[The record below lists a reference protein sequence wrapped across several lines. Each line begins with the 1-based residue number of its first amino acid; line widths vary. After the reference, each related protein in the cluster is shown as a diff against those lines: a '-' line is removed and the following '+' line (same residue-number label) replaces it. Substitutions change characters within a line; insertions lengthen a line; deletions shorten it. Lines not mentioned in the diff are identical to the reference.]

1 MTGGTVVILGK
12 TGRNF
17 GAGMTGGAAYVLDEA
32 NEFEKLY
39 NPQLVGLQR
48 VSGPEDVN
56 TLQSLILRH
65 QAMTDSLRAQE
76 VLGDWDSY
84 LPQFWKVLPH
94 PGESLPLV
102 KTAQKSELG
111 ESIGAR

>member
-1 MTGGTVVILGK
+1 
-12 TGRNF
+12 
-17 GAGMTGGAAYVLDEA
+17 
-32 NEFEKLY
+32 
-39 NPQLVGLQR
+39 
-48 VSGPEDVN
+48 
-56 TLQSLILRH
+56 LILRH

-84 LPQFWKVLPH
+84 LQRFWKVIPH
-94 PGESLPLV
+94 PGEFLPPV